1 MIIGI
6 VTLISLMVGGGEFS
20 FDVFTD
26 AAKDVI
32 ADKQIVR
39 QIEAVTGNA
48 DDELKA
54 WNEDAKEISKHLA
67 KMNQEYDLTPAELQ
81 SYLAYADRSREAFQ
95 EKLIQ
100 LRFQARDLMSQKD
113 WEAMYAKVEKDD

>member
-6 VTLISLMVGGGEFS
+6 VTLISVMVGGGGFS

-39 QIEAVTGNA
+39 QIEAVTENA
-48 DDELKA
+48 DDELKS

-67 KMNQEYDLTPAELQ
+67 KMNQEYDITPAELH
-81 SYLAYADRSREAFQ
+81 SYLAYADSRREAFQ

-100 LRFQARDLMSQKD
+100 LRFQARDLMSHKD